1 MGNSIVGM
9 RLVPTGAA
17 HRLDGHEA
25 PTTRLLVK
33 ATMERL
39 AGEYG
44 KPRKQAKGLTNEAL
58 H

>member
-1 MGNSIVGM
+1 MKIDSM
-9 RLVPTGAA
+9 RLAPTGAA

-25 PTTRLLVK
+25 PTPRLLVR